1 MDIKVDAEDLI
12 YTQNLTN
19 YLTQLRNITHEAL
32 RGYRGTQTVRAFKLW
47 FNSRLGLG
55 LGLGLGLY
63 VECHHSKS

>member
-12 YTQNLTN
+12 YTQN
-19 YLTQLRNITHEAL
+19 YLTQLRNISHEAL
-32 RGYRGTQTVRAFKLW
+32 YGYRGTQTVRAFKLW

-55 LGLGLGLY
+55 LGLGLY